1 MAIRQSDCS
10 HEHHYELPGLMG
22 NKRGPLHHEPRWP
35 AAIALVAALALYLFL
50 PATLI
55 VGPRWLLPALEG
67 LLVIPLLIT
76 NPDRRESNTAALR
89 VISILLIA
97 IISIANISAITLL
110 VHDLLRD
117 TDIDG
122 KPLIYS
128 AIALW
133 FNNVIVFALW
143 YWELDGGG
151 PADRHSVPVKDRD
164 FLFPQQNTPEVFT
177 GPWMPRFFDYLY
189 TSFTNST
196 AFSPTDT
203 MPLTRRAKALMML
216 QSGSAL
222 VTIVLVASRALNIL
236 K

>member
-1 MAIRQSDCS
+1 
-10 HEHHYELPGLMG
+10 
-22 NKRGPLHHEPRWP
+22 
-35 AAIALVAALALYLFL
+35 
-50 PATLI
+50 
-55 VGPRWLLPALEG
+55 
-67 LLVIPLLIT
+67 
-76 NPDRRESNTAALR
+76 
-89 VISILLIA
+89 LLIA
-97 IISIANISAITLL
+97 IISIANISALTLL
-110 VHDLLRD
+110 VHDLLRT

-133 FNNVIVFALW
+133 FNNVIVFSLW

-151 PADRHSVPVKDRD
+151 PADRHNVSIEDRD
-164 FLFPQQNTPEVFT
+164 FLFPQQNSPDVFT
-177 GPWMPRFFDYLY
+177 EPWSPTFFDYLY

-222 VTIVLVASRALNIL
+222 VTIVLVASRAINIL

>member
-1 MAIRQSDCS
+1 MTMQ
-10 HEHHYELPGLMG
+10 PGA
-22 NKRGPLHHEPRWP
+22 RRHEPRWP
-35 AAIALVAALALYLFL
+35 AAIALVAALGLYIFL
-50 PATLI
+50 PSTLI

-67 LLVIPLLIT
+67 LLVIPLVIT
-76 NPDRRESNTAALR
+76 NPDRRDADTTPLR
-89 VISILLIA
+89 IVSILLIA
-97 IISIANISAITLL
+97 IISIANISALSLL
-110 VHDLLRD
+110 VHDLLRN

-151 PADRHSVPVKDRD
+151 PADRHHIAVKDRD
-164 FLFPQQNTPEVFT
+164 FVFPQQNAPDVFT
-177 GPWMPRFFDYLY
+177 EPWSPTFFDYLY

-222 VTIVLVASRALNIL
+222 VTIVLVASRAINIL

>member
-1 MAIRQSDCS
+1 MASSATARS
-10 HEHHYELPGLMG
+10 
-22 NKRGPLHHEPRWP
+22 HEPRWP
-35 AAIALVAALALYLFL
+35 AAIALGAALGLYIFL
-50 PATLI
+50 PSTLI
-55 VGPRWLLPALEG
+55 FGPRWLLPALEL
-67 LLVIPLLIT
+67 LLVIPLVIT
-76 NPDRRESNTAALR
+76 NPDRRNADTTPIR
-89 VISILLIA
+89 VVSILLIA
-97 IISIANISAITLL
+97 IISMANVSALSLL

-133 FNNVIVFALW
+133 FNNVIVFSLW

-151 PADRHSVPVKDRD
+151 PADRQRTPVRSCD
-164 FLFPQQNTPEVFT
+164 FLFPQQNSPEVFT
-177 GPWMPRFFDYLY
+177 EPWTPGFFDYLY
-189 TSFTNST
+189 MSFTNST

-222 VTIVLVASRALNIL
+222 VTIVLVASRAVNIL
-236 K
+236 Q

>member
-1 MAIRQSDCS
+1 MAA
-10 HEHHYELPGLMG
+10 M
-22 NKRGPLHHEPRWP
+22 RGSKHHEPRWP
-35 AAIALVAALALYLFL
+35 AALALVAALGLYLFL

-76 NPDRRESNTAALR
+76 NPDRRESNTAPLR
-89 VISILLIA
+89 AVSILLIA
-97 IISIANISAITLL
+97 IISIANISALSLL
-110 VHDLLRD
+110 VHDLLSD

-151 PADRHSVPVKDRD
+151 PADRHSVSVKDRD

-177 GPWMPRFFDYLY
+177 EPWMPRFFDYLY

-203 MPLTRRAKALMML
+203 MPLTLRAKALMML

>member
-1 MAIRQSDCS
+1 MTMQ
-10 HEHHYELPGLMG
+10 PGA
-22 NKRGPLHHEPRWP
+22 RRHEPRWP
-35 AAIALVAALALYLFL
+35 AAIALVAALGLYIFL
-50 PATLI
+50 PSTLI
-55 VGPRWLLPALEG
+55 VGPRWLLPALES
-67 LLVIPLLIT
+67 LLVIPLVIT
-76 NPDRRESNTAALR
+76 NPDRRDADTTPLR
-89 VISILLIA
+89 IVSILLIA
-97 IISIANISAITLL
+97 IISIANISALSLL
-110 VHDLLRD
+110 VHDLLRN

-151 PADRHSVPVKDRD
+151 PADRHHIDVKDRD
-164 FLFPQQNTPEVFT
+164 FVFPQQNAPDVFT
-177 GPWMPRFFDYLY
+177 EPWSPTFFDYLY

-222 VTIVLVASRALNIL
+222 VTIVLVASRAINIL

>member
-1 MAIRQSDCS
+1 MTSKQGARS
-10 HEHHYELPGLMG
+10 
-22 NKRGPLHHEPRWP
+22 HEPRWP
-35 AAIALVAALALYLFL
+35 AAIALLAAIGLYFFL
-50 PATLI
+50 PSTLI
-55 VGPRWLLPALEG
+55 VGPRWLLPALEV
-67 LLVIPLLIT
+67 LLVIPLVIT
-76 NPDRRESNTAALR
+76 NPDRRDADTTTLR
-89 VISILLIA
+89 IVSILLIA
-97 IISIANISAITLL
+97 IISIANISALTLL
-110 VHDLLRD
+110 VHDLLRN

-151 PADRHSVPVKDRD
+151 PAVRHDTTPESRD
-164 FLFPQQNTPEVFT
+164 FLFPQENAPDVFT
-177 GPWMPRFFDYLY
+177 RPWLPAFFDYLY

-203 MPLTRRAKALMML
+203 MPITRRAKALMML

-222 VTIVLVASRALNIL
+222 VTIVLVASRAINIL

>member
-1 MAIRQSDCS
+1 MTA
-10 HEHHYELPGLMG
+10 P
-22 NKRGPLHHEPRWP
+22 RGRRHHEPRWP
-35 AAIALVAALALYLFL
+35 AAIALLGAIALYLFL
-50 PATLI
+50 PSTLI

-67 LLVIPLLIT
+67 LLVVPLVIT
-76 NPDRRESNTAALR
+76 NPDRRDADTKPLR
-89 VISILLIA
+89 VVSILLIA
-97 IISIANISAITLL
+97 IISVANISALSLL
-110 VHDLLRD
+110 VHDLLRN

-133 FNNVIVFALW
+133 FNNVIVFSLW

-151 PADRHSVPVKDRD
+151 PADRHNVAVEQRD
-164 FLFPQQNTPEVFT
+164 FLFPQQNAPDVFHE
-177 GPWMPRFFDYLY
+177 PWNPAFFDYLY

-222 VTIVLVASRALNIL
+222 VTIVLVASRAINIL
-236 K
+236 Q

>member
-1 MAIRQSDCS
+1 MAMQ
-10 HEHHYELPGLMG
+10 PGA
-22 NKRGPLHHEPRWP
+22 RRHEPRWP
-35 AAIALVAALALYLFL
+35 AAIALVAALGLYIFL
-50 PATLI
+50 PSTLI

-67 LLVIPLLIT
+67 LLVIPLVIT
-76 NPDRRESNTAALR
+76 NPDRRDADTTPLR
-89 VISILLIA
+89 VVSILLIA
-97 IISIANISAITLL
+97 IISVANISALSLL
-110 VHDLLRD
+110 VHDLLRN

-151 PADRHSVPVKDRD
+151 PADRHNVTVEDRD
-164 FLFPQQNTPEVFT
+164 FVFPQQNAPDVFT
-177 GPWMPRFFDYLY
+177 EPWSPTFFDYLY

-222 VTIVLVASRALNIL
+222 VTIVLVASRAINIL

>member
-1 MAIRQSDCS
+1 MRDSQGS
-10 HEHHYELPGLMG
+10 HQ
-22 NKRGPLHHEPRWP
+22 EPRWP
-35 AAIALVAALALYLFL
+35 AAIALVAALGMYIFL
-50 PATLI
+50 PSTLI
-55 VGPRWLLPALEG
+55 VGPRWLLPALEA
-67 LLVIPLLIT
+67 LLAVPLVIT
-76 NPDRRESNTAALR
+76 NPDRRTADTKPLR
-89 VISILLIA
+89 VASILLIA
-97 IISIANISAITLL
+97 IISVANICALTLL

-117 TDIDG
+117 ADIDG

-133 FNNVIVFALW
+133 FNNIVVFALW

-151 PADRHSVPVKDRD
+151 PADRYDVPVEKRD
-164 FLFPQQNTPEVFT
+164 FLFPQQMTPEVFT
-177 GPWMPRFFDYLY
+177 TPWNPNFLDYLF

-222 VTIVLVASRALNIL
+222 VTIVLVASRAINIL